1 MFIDLEGKKKERSNV
16 DLTLYYRY
24 AMEDGVWI
32 KEAESFAK
40 ILENTDYSGAVDF
53 SNFYTAG
60 YDSPWKF
67 WNRRNEVMYL
77 ANPTV
82 V

>member
-1 MFIDLEGKKKERSNV
+1 MEGRNKVISDADFIFHS
-16 DLTLYYRY
+16 RY

-32 KEAESFAK
+32 KEAESFAEK
-40 ILENTDYSGAVDF
+40 LDKNDYGGSIDF

-77 ANPTV
+77 VKTTDA
-82 V
+82 

>member
-1 MFIDLEGKKKERSNV
+1 MWIYFW
-16 DLTLYYRY
+16 YYRY

-32 KEAESFAK
+32 KEAESFATM
-40 ILENTDYSGAVDF
+40 LENTDYSGAVDF

-77 ANPTV
+77 ANPTAV
-82 V
+82 

>member
-1 MFIDLEGKKKERSNV
+1 MPNLDLIS
-16 DLTLYYRY
+16 YCRY

-32 KEAESFAK
+32 KEAESFAEK
-40 ILENTDYSGAVDF
+40 LDKNDYGGSIDF

-77 ANPTV
+77 VKTTDA
-82 V
+82 

>member
-1 MFIDLEGKKKERSNV
+1 M
-16 DLTLYYRY
+16 
-24 AMEDGVWI
+24 WI

-40 ILENTDYSGAVDF
+40 KLDNTDYSDDVDF

-67 WNRRNEVMYL
+67 WNRRNEVMCL
-77 ANPTV
+77 VKTTAV
-82 V
+82 